1 MRPNSILDAF
11 VAPLKAAGPSLR
23 RNESGATMVEYAIVT
38 AVLVAFVAPA
48 AAFITTAI
56 QNRIAD
62 AEKIHDGWCIPDPVN
77 ATIAAKCN

>member
-1 MRPNSILDAF
+1 M
-11 VAPLKAAGPSLR
+11 R
-23 RNESGATMVEYAIVT
+23 RNESGVTLVEYAIVT

-77 ATIAAKCN
+77 TTIAAKCN